1 MSDLS
6 ALSSAELRKRERD
19 IAARY
24 QGEVPWGIVAW
35 AFGNL
40 ACWLALWPL
49 VLTGTLPLWAA
60 FPIACVNIAA
70 VYLPTHDAQH
80 YIIGRPGTRLYR
92 LNEAVGHATS
102 WLLVYPFEMLRV
114 THMDHHRHTNDPE
127 RDVDITT
134 HADSAWGAVWQSIRE
149 RQPGAKR
156 NADYLASL
164 LRAGRTDLVVLAVLY
179 KAGFVAV
186 LSALAWNG
194 HALEA
199 LLLWWLPYQIA
210 ITYIVF
216 FLSWAPHNPGMATG
230 RYRDTRS
237 WRSKVGNVLSM
248 GMQYHVVHH
257 LYPTIP
263 LTKTPAAYRELLPIL
278 KARGVR
284 IDG

>member
-134 HADSAWGAVWQSIRE
+134 HADSAWGAVWQSIRQ

-156 NADYLASL
+156 NKDYLASL
-164 LRAGRTDLVVLAVLY
+164 LRAGRTDLIVLAVLY

-230 RYRDTRS
+230 RYRDTRG